1 MDVHRDFC
9 EVAVAENGRVR
20 SAGRIQTRV
29 PALELFAQSLAPDDV
44 VAMEATTGSDR
55 IVSVL
60 RPSSATTP
68 AQRHDR
74 PSAGADFRLRAAL
87 ACSFIRCPPWD

>member
-29 PALELFAQSLAPDDV
+29 PARELFAQFPKKRIRHIPREENAVADLLANRAID
-44 VAMEATTGSDR
+44 EA
-55 IVSVL
+55 
-60 RPSSATTP
+60 A
-68 AQRHDR
+68 
-74 PSAGADFRLRAAL
+74 
-87 ACSFIRCPPWD
+87 